1 MIETKYFL
9 ARPLSHIYNVPV
21 WSMSEQSIS
30 LKYVVYAK
38 FEVDGLVERADV
50 VGAIF
55 GQTEGLFG
63 AELDLRELQK
73 NGRIGRI
80 EIKLS
85 KKQNKTTGEIVIP
98 TSLDRVSVA
107 LIAASLE
114 SIDRVGP
121 YKAEVK
127 LDRIEDVREEKRRF
141 IVKRAKEILQNWN
154 IDSATTIE
162 NIRRELE
169 KIASGKTEIMLF
181 GEEGIPMGP
190 RALQDDTLI
199 LVEGRAD
206 VINLLRANVENV
218 ISIEGVKIP
227 ESVAE
232 LTKSKREVTVLLDGD
247 RAGDLILQEL
257 LQKDIK
263 IDYVARAP
271 PGKEVEDL
279 TPKEV
284 LEALERRV
292 PIEVYRGRVELNIDS
307 LKKLASDIKDTLEG
321 LLLNEKGE
329 VVDRVSVSQLAEKIE
344 SSENIKAVV
353 FDGVISQRILD
364 LALKKGIDVVV
375 GRRLAEVARKPQNI
389 KIYMFEE
396 LGLA

>member
-1 MIETKYFL
+1 
-9 ARPLSHIYNVPV
+9 
-21 WSMSEQSIS
+21 MSEQSLS
-30 LKYVVYAK
+30 LKYIVYAR
-38 FEVDGLVERADV
+38 FEVDGLVEKPDV

-73 NGRIGRI
+73 NGRVGRI

-85 KKQNKTTGEIVIP
+85 KKQNKTVGEVIIP

-121 YKAEVK
+121 YKAEIK
-127 LDRIEDVREEKRRF
+127 LDRIEDVREEKLKF
-141 IVKRAKEILQNWN
+141 IVKRAKEILQSWN

-169 KIASGKTEIMLF
+169 KVASGKAEVISF
-181 GEEGIPMGP
+181 GEEDIPMGP
-190 RALQDDTLI
+190 KALQDDTLI

-206 VINLLRANVENV
+206 VINLLRAGIENV
-218 ISIEGVKIP
+218 VSIEGVKIP
-227 ESVAE
+227 ESVAK

-257 LQKDIK
+257 LQRDIK

-271 PGKEVEDL
+271 SGREVEDL
-279 TPKEV
+279 TPKEI
-284 LEALERRV
+284 LEILERKV
-292 PIEVYRGRVELNIDS
+292 PIEAYRGVELNVDL
-307 LKKLASDIKDTLEG
+307 LKKLASDVKDTLEG
-321 LLLNEKGE
+321 LLLNEKGDVME
-329 VVDRVSVSQLAEKIE
+329 RVSVSQLAERLE
-344 SSENIKAVV
+344 SVENV
-353 FDGVISQRILD
+353 R
-364 LALKKGIDVVV
+364 
-375 GRRLAEVARKPQNI
+375 
-389 KIYMFEE
+389 
-396 LGLA
+396 

>member
-1 MIETKYFL
+1 
-9 ARPLSHIYNVPV
+9 
-21 WSMSEQSIS
+21 MSEQSLS
-30 LKYVVYAK
+30 LKYIVYAR
-38 FEVDGLVERADV
+38 FEVDGLVEKPDV

-73 NGRIGRI
+73 NGRVGRI

-85 KKQNKTTGEIVIP
+85 KKQNKTVGEVIIP

-121 YKAEVK
+121 YKAEIK
-127 LDRIEDVREEKRRF
+127 LDRIEDVREEKLKF
-141 IVKRAKEILQNWN
+141 IVKRAKEILQSWN

-169 KIASGKTEIMLF
+169 KVASGKAEVISF
-181 GEEGIPMGP
+181 GEEDIPMGP
-190 RALQDDTLI
+190 KALQDDTLI

-206 VINLLRANVENV
+206 VINLLRAGIENV
-218 ISIEGVKIP
+218 VSIEGVKIP
-227 ESVAE
+227 ESVAK

-257 LQKDIK
+257 LQRDIK

-271 PGKEVEDL
+271 SGREVEDL
-279 TPKEV
+279 TPKEI
-284 LEALERRV
+284 LEILERKV
-292 PIEVYRGRVELNIDS
+292 PIEAYRGVELNVDL
-307 LKKLASDIKDTLEG
+307 LKKLASDVKDTLEG
-321 LLLNEKGE
+321 LLLNEKGDVME
-329 VVDRVSVSQLAEKIE
+329 RVSVSQLAERLE
-344 SSENIKAVV
+344 SVENVRAIV

-364 LALKKGIDVVV
+364 LALKKKINVVV
-375 GRRLAEVARKPQNI
+375 GRRMAEVARKPQNI
-389 KIYMFEE
+389 KIYVFEE
-396 LGLA
+396 LGLI

>member
-1 MIETKYFL
+1 
-9 ARPLSHIYNVPV
+9 
-21 WSMSEQSIS
+21 MSEQSLS
-30 LKYVVYAK
+30 LKYIVYAK
-38 FEVDGLVERADV
+38 FEVDGLVEKPDV

-73 NGRIGRI
+73 NGRVGRI

-85 KKQNKTTGEIVIP
+85 KKQNKTVGEVIIP
-98 TSLDRVSVA
+98 TSLDRISVA

-121 YKAEVK
+121 YKAEIK
-127 LDRIEDVREEKRRF
+127 LDRIEDVREEKLKF
-141 IVKRAKEILQNWN
+141 IVKRAKEILQSWN

-169 KIASGKTEIMLF
+169 KVASGKAEVISF
-181 GEEGIPMGP
+181 GEEDIPMGP
-190 RALQDDTLI
+190 KALQDDTLI

-206 VINLLRANVENV
+206 VINLLRAGIENV
-218 ISIEGVKIP
+218 VSIEGVKIP
-227 ESVAE
+227 ELVAK
-232 LTKSKREVTVLLDGD
+232 LTKSKKEVTVLLDGD

-257 LQKDIK
+257 LQRDIK

-271 PGKEVEDL
+271 SGREVEDL
-279 TPKEV
+279 TPKEI
-284 LEALERRV
+284 LEILERKV
-292 PIEVYRGRVELNIDS
+292 PIEAYRGAELNVDL
-307 LKKLASDIKDTLEG
+307 LKKLASDVKDTLEG
-321 LLLNEKGE
+321 LLLSEKGDVME
-329 VVDRVSVSQLAEKIE
+329 RVSVSQLAERLE
-344 SSENIKAVV
+344 SVENIRAIV

-364 LALKKGIDVVV
+364 LALKKKINVVV
-375 GRRLAEVARKPQNI
+375 GRRMAEVARKPQNI
-389 KIYMFEE
+389 KVYVFEE

>member
-1 MIETKYFL
+1 MG
-9 ARPLSHIYNVPV
+9 
-21 WSMSEQSIS
+21 EQSIS

-85 KKQNKTTGEIVIP
+85 KKQNKTIGEIVIP

-107 LIAASLE
+107 LIAASFE

-127 LDRIEDVREEKRRF
+127 LDRIEDAREEKRRF
-141 IVKRAKEILQNWN
+141 IVKRAKEILQSWN
-154 IDSATTIE
+154 IDSAATIE

-169 KIASGKTEIMLF
+169 KIASGKAEVMVF

-232 LTKSKREVTVLLDGD
+232 LTKSKKEVTVLLDGD

-292 PIEVYRGRVELNIDS
+292 PIEVYKGKVEFNIDS
-307 LKKLASDIKDTLEG
+307 LKKLASDVKDTLEG

-329 VVDRVSVSQLAEKIE
+329 VLDKVSVSQLAEKIE
-344 SSENIKAVV
+344 STENVKAVV

-364 LALKKGIDVVV
+364 LALKKGIDVIV

-389 KIYMFEE
+389 KVYIFEE

>member
-1 MIETKYFL
+1 MG
-9 ARPLSHIYNVPV
+9 
-21 WSMSEQSIS
+21 EQGLS

-38 FEVDGLVERADV
+38 FEVDGLVDKPDV
-50 VGAIF
+50 VGAVF

-85 KKQNKTTGEIVIP
+85 KKQNKTLGEIMIP

-127 LDRIEDVREEKRRF
+127 LDRIEDVREEKRKF

-169 KIASGKTEIMLF
+169 RIASGKTEVIPF

-218 ISIEGVKIP
+218 ISIEGIKIP

-232 LTKSKREVTVLLDGD
+232 LTKIKKEVTVLLDGD

-257 LQKDIK
+257 LQKGIK

-271 PGKEVEDL
+271 PDKEVEDL
-279 TPKEV
+279 TPKEI
-284 LEALERRV
+284 LEALERRT
-292 PIEVYRGRVELNIDS
+292 PIESYKGRVELNVDI
-307 LKKLASDIKDTLEG
+307 LKKFASDVKDTLEG

-329 VVDRVSVSQLAEKIE
+329 VLDRISVSQLAEKIE
-344 SSENIKAVV
+344 STENVRAVI

-364 LALKKGIDVVV
+364 LALKKKIDVIV
-375 GRRLAEVARKPQNI
+375 GRRMAEVARKPQNI
-389 KIYMFEE
+389 RVYVFEE

>member
-1 MIETKYFL
+1 
-9 ARPLSHIYNVPV
+9 
-21 WSMSEQSIS
+21 MSEQSLS
-30 LKYVVYAK
+30 LKYIVYAK
-38 FEVDGLVERADV
+38 FEVDGLVEKPDV

-73 NGRIGRI
+73 NGRVGRI

-85 KKQNKTTGEIVIP
+85 KKQNKTVGEVIIP
-98 TSLDRVSVA
+98 TSLDRISVA

-121 YKAEVK
+121 YKAEIK
-127 LDRIEDVREEKRRF
+127 LDRIEDVREEKLKF
-141 IVKRAKEILQNWN
+141 IVKRAKEILQSWN

-169 KIASGKTEIMLF
+169 KVASGKAEVISF
-181 GEEGIPMGP
+181 GEEDIPMGP
-190 RALQDDTLI
+190 KALQDDTLI

-206 VINLLRANVENV
+206 VINLLRAGIENV
-218 ISIEGVKIP
+218 VSIEGVKIP
-227 ESVAE
+227 ELVAK
-232 LTKSKREVTVLLDGD
+232 LTKSKKEVTVLLDGD

-257 LQKDIK
+257 LQRDIK

-271 PGKEVEDL
+271 SGREVEDL
-279 TPKEV
+279 TPKEILEV
-284 LEALERRV
+284 LERKV
-292 PIEVYRGRVELNIDS
+292 SIEAYRGAELNVDL
-307 LKKLASDIKDTLEG
+307 LKKLASDVKDTLEG
-321 LLLNEKGE
+321 LLLNEKGDVME
-329 VVDRVSVSQLAEKIE
+329 RVSVSQLAERLE
-344 SSENIKAVV
+344 SVENIRAIV

-364 LALKKGIDVVV
+364 LALKKKINVVV
-375 GRRLAEVARKPQNI
+375 GRRMAEVARKPQNI
-389 KIYMFEE
+389 KVYVFEE

>member
-1 MIETKYFL
+1 
-9 ARPLSHIYNVPV
+9 
-21 WSMSEQSIS
+21 MSEQSLS
-30 LKYVVYAK
+30 LKYIVYAK
-38 FEVDGLVERADV
+38 FEVDGLVEKPDV

-73 NGRIGRI
+73 NGRVGRI

-85 KKQNKTTGEIVIP
+85 KKQNKTVGEVIIP
-98 TSLDRVSVA
+98 TSLDRISVA

-121 YKAEVK
+121 YKAEIK
-127 LDRIEDVREEKRRF
+127 LDRIEDVREEKLKF
-141 IVKRAKEILQNWN
+141 IVKRAKEILQSWN

-169 KIASGKTEIMLF
+169 KVASGKAEVISF
-181 GEEGIPMGP
+181 GEEDIPMGP
-190 RALQDDTLI
+190 KALQDDTLI

-206 VINLLRANVENV
+206 VINLLRAGIENV
-218 ISIEGVKIP
+218 VSIEGVKIP
-227 ESVAE
+227 ESVAK
-232 LTKSKREVTVLLDGD
+232 LTKSKKEVTVLLDGD

-257 LQKDIK
+257 LQRDIK

-271 PGKEVEDL
+271 SGREVEDL
-279 TPKEV
+279 TPKEI
-284 LEALERRV
+284 LEILERKV
-292 PIEVYRGRVELNIDS
+292 PIEAYRGAELNVDL
-307 LKKLASDIKDTLEG
+307 LKKLASDVKDTLEG
-321 LLLNEKGE
+321 LLLNEKGDVME
-329 VVDRVSVSQLAEKIE
+329 RVSVSQLAERLE
-344 SSENIKAVV
+344 SVENVRAIV

-364 LALKKGIDVVV
+364 LALKKKINVVV
-375 GRRLAEVARKPQNI
+375 GRRMAEVARKPQNI
-389 KIYMFEE
+389 KVYVFEE

>member
-1 MIETKYFL
+1 MG
-9 ARPLSHIYNVPV
+9 
-21 WSMSEQSIS
+21 EQSLS
-30 LKYVVYAK
+30 LKYIVYAK
-38 FEVDGLVERADV
+38 FEVDGLVERPDV

-73 NGRIGRI
+73 NGRVGRI

-85 KKQNKTTGEIVIP
+85 KKQNKTLGEIIIP

-121 YKAEVK
+121 YKADVK

-169 KIASGKTEIMLF
+169 KIASGKAEVILF

-206 VINLLRANVENV
+206 VINLLRANIENV
-218 ISIEGVKIP
+218 VSIEGVKIP

-232 LTKSKREVTVLLDGD
+232 LTRSKKEVTVLLDGD

-263 IDYVARAP
+263 IDYIARAP
-271 PGKEVEDL
+271 PDKEVEDL
-279 TPKEV
+279 TPKEI
-284 LEALERRV
+284 LEALERKV
-292 PIEVYRGRVELNIDS
+292 PIESYKGMVELDMDI
-307 LKKLASDIKDTLEG
+307 LKKLASNVKDTLEG
-321 LLLNEKGE
+321 LLLNEKGD
-329 VVDRVSVSQLAEKIE
+329 VLDRISVSQLAEKIE
-344 SSENIKAVV
+344 STENVKAVV

-364 LALKKGIDVVV
+364 LALKKKIDIVV
-375 GRRLAEVARKPQNI
+375 GRRMAEVARKPQNI
-389 KIYMFEE
+389 RVYVFEE
-396 LGLA
+396 LGLT